1 MMSSVIRLILVC
13 MVTLCITVSATFAF
27 SPDNRLLNSLYEKI
41 DAVYATSPQRVLHA
55 YNNLTY
61 AKIIA
66 TNKPELLYY
75 LEKIETY
82 LHGKLFTFTEQPNFV
97 CLDTYVQ
104 KNDTVEIDYTIKQVD
119 GALITTTL
127 EDVAREM
134 GVPLTE
140 VEHRLAF
147 NAGKQQVM
155 PGMDQL
161 VLWAELNEPTTDL
174 IEPKYAYG
182 TYSESK
188 RITFTGKL
196 APELQVSKLNERVM
210 MQVTIDQETYLLL
223 GTVIE
228 KTTDGAIVDFNHPR
242 AGETIILSLEVMRL
256 FKACNK

>member
-1 MMSSVIRLILVC
+1 MRSFIRLLLGGCLVL
-13 MVTLCITVSATFAF
+13 VVISSSTLAF
-27 SPDNRLLNSLYEKI
+27 TPDNRLLNSLYDKI
-41 DAVYATSPQRVLHA
+41 DTVYATSPQRVLHA

-104 KNDTVEIDYTIKQVD
+104 KHDTVEIDYTIKQVD

-147 NAGKQQVM
+147 NAGNKQVM

-161 VLWAELNEPTTDL
+161 VL
-174 IEPKYAYG
+174 
-182 TYSESK
+182 
-188 RITFTGKL
+188 
-196 APELQVSKLNERVM
+196 
-210 MQVTIDQETYLLL
+210 
-223 GTVIE
+223 
-228 KTTDGAIVDFNHPR
+228 
-242 AGETIILSLEVMRL
+242 
-256 FKACNK
+256 